1 MAPPDGLFH
10 IKKSLPTPF
19 AGAGR
24 PLTFSADKKIL
35 QEFYILRS
43 RAFLALRDVETH
55 TLALG

>member
-1 MAPPDGLFH
+1 LQAPGGFLHFLR
-10 IKKSLPTPF
+10 I
-19 AGAGR
+19 
-24 PLTFSADKKIL
+24 KKIL